1 MPPSA
6 RRENLAE
13 RFAFLRELP
22 LFAPVNDG
30 VLAYLSEYFR
40 ERSYRQRDIIFHE
53 DDESQGLYIVKE
65 GKVRIYHLDPSG
77 DEETTVNILIPRQV
91 IGEFALIDGQ
101 PRSAT
106 AEVITKKC
114 VLLEI
119 SRDTF
124 LEHLNTIPGLG
135 LAMCQ
140 QLTKKARW
148 TSFYAKTMAQLDVAG
163 CLLCFILHFTEE
175 FGQPVEG
182 SRRYVLDLGLNQG
195 DLATLVGANRGWV
208 NHILLQWRD
217 EGLLEFDRGTITI
230 YDLLRARQLLDQIT
244 LDKRRVGE

>member
-1 MPPSA
+1 MPLAS
-6 RRENLAE
+6 RQENLVE
-13 RFAFLRELP
+13 RFAFLREVP
-22 LFAPVNDG
+22 LFASVGDG
-30 VLAYLSEYFR
+30 VLAYLSEFFR
-40 ERSYRQRDIIFHE
+40 ERTYRKRDIIFHE
-53 DDESQGLYIVKE
+53 ADESQGLYIVKE

-77 DEETTVNILIPRQV
+77 DEVTTVNILIPRQV

-101 PRSAT
+101 ARSAT
-106 AEVITKKC
+106 AEAITKC
-114 VLLEI
+114 TLLEI

-124 LEHLNTIPGLG
+124 LEHLNTTPGLG

-148 TSFYAKTMAQLDVAG
+148 TSFYAKTMAKLDVAG
-163 CLLCFILHFTEE
+163 CLLSFILHFNEE
-175 FGQPVEG
+175 FGQPVKD

-217 EGLLEFDRGTITI
+217 EGLLEYDKGMITL
-230 YDLLRARQLLDQIT
+230 YELPRARQLLDQMM
-244 LDKRRVGE
+244 LDKGRIGE